1 VNFKRDY
8 LDALVTSPHVSLSLI
23 DAHNYTFIGIISFFV
38 PCLQFG
44 RNAEA
49 IGENCLTYGLSQ
61 IVPILGLYCRAMVRG
76 KIRDQKS
83 IPGSCLMD
91 LILIL
96 FCYSCTL
103 AQEGQE
109 LAGTAAQQ
117 MSRE

>member
-1 VNFKRDY
+1 MGEFQKGLFGCFGDI
-8 LDALVTSPHVSLSLI
+8 T
-23 DAHNYTFIGIISFFV
+23 TCIISFFV